1 MAAQK
6 RMAINIRQLDMLRSD
21 MNASD
26 TPLRQ
31 DKGRD

>member
-6 RMAINIRQLDMLRSD
+6 RMAISIRQLGMLRSD

-26 TPLRQ
+26 TPLRR
-31 DKGRD
+31 DEGRD

>member
-6 RMAINIRQLDMLRSD
+6 RMAISIRQMDMLRSD

-26 TPLRQ
+26 TPFATRRSSQ
-31 DKGRD
+31 